1 MDFSKP
7 VKIRNIHLLKTAIL
21 PFQFNNT
28 SAQSEE
34 HPETETSSQQYD
46 HESSSRVTTEQEE
59 NSQVNNKKY
68 KRVKTKSSPQET
80 DSREMEREINKFGTN
95 FIDVLF
101 HYLDNMKQHGVL
113 SVTFNIS
120 EGTISVVDSESTLI
134 LRSNQYAD
142 YFQKKKIKEICPS
155 AINVGK
161 DLHILLGLF
170 LRLPQEPPMRDKII
184 FPKKE
189 IYLGGSLELVTK
201 VPIKVQQGDN
211 FSVNFKYIAKKLAEN
226 IYQSVNGEVKEQINK
241 EMSRRKELRFHVEVF
256 KAYTRLQAFCA
267 LNLSRSKSETA
278 RSQAKSIV
286 VKYFPQISLQNMSL
300 MLQRAPR
307 IYRLLLLSNED
318 WRLIDSFEEL
328 SACFFK
334 SSMNSAA
341 NFEIW
346 LNLVRTGQ
354 IADYKNGTSMC
365 EEGKKFMKEVK
376 LNIIKEYFDEVDE
389 KNLKDFITDDDDE

>member
-1 MDFSKP
+1 M
-7 VKIRNIHLLKTAIL
+7 A
-21 PFQFNNT
+21 
-28 SAQSEE
+28 E
-34 HPETETSSQQYD
+34 
-46 HESSSRVTTEQEE
+46 
-59 NSQVNNKKY
+59 
-68 KRVKTKSSPQET
+68 
-80 DSREMEREINKFGTN
+80 DSREMERVINKFGTN
-95 FIDVLF
+95 FIDSLF
-101 HYLDNMKQHGVL
+101 RYLDNMKQHGVL
-113 SVTFNIS
+113 SVTFDIPK
-120 EGTISVVDSESTLI
+120 ETISVVDSESTLI
-134 LRSNQYAD
+134 LHSNQYAD

-155 AINVGK
+155 AIKVGM
-161 DLHILLGLF
+161 DLHILLDLF
-170 LRLPQEPPMRDKII
+170 LKLPQEPPMRDKAI

-189 IYLGGSLELVTK
+189 NYRKAVLDYLKIISKNNQEFKFFKGTRSVILNQVGGSLELVTK

-226 IYQSVNGEVKEQINK
+226 IYQSVNGEANEQINK
-241 EMSRRKELRFHVEVF
+241 EMSRRKELRFHVEMF
-256 KAYTRLQAFCA
+256 KSYTRLQAFCA
-267 LNLSRSKSETA
+267 LNLSRSRGETT

-354 IADYKNGTSMC
+354 MADYKKGPIMC

-376 LNIIKEYFDEVDE
+376 LNIIKAYFDGVDE
-389 KNLKDFITDDDDE
+389 KNLKDFIAADNDDE

>member
-80 DSREMEREINKFGTN
+80 
-95 FIDVLF
+95 
-101 HYLDNMKQHGVL
+101 DNMKQHGVL

>member
-80 DSREMEREINKFGTN
+80 D
-95 FIDVLF
+95 
-101 HYLDNMKQHGVL
+101 NMKQHGVL

-161 DLHILLGLF
+161 DLHIL
-170 LRLPQEPPMRDKII
+170 
-184 FPKKE
+184 
-189 IYLGGSLELVTK
+189 
-201 VPIKVQQGDN
+201 
-211 FSVNFKYIAKKLAEN
+211 LAEN

>member
-1 MDFSKP
+1 
-7 VKIRNIHLLKTAIL
+7 
-21 PFQFNNT
+21 
-28 SAQSEE
+28 
-34 HPETETSSQQYD
+34 
-46 HESSSRVTTEQEE
+46 
-59 NSQVNNKKY
+59 
-68 KRVKTKSSPQET
+68 
-80 DSREMEREINKFGTN
+80 MEREINKFGTN

-161 DLHILLGLF
+161 DLHILLV
-170 LRLPQEPPMRDKII
+170 
-184 FPKKE
+184 
-189 IYLGGSLELVTK
+189 GGSLELVTK

-267 LNLSRSKSETA
+267 LNLSR
-278 RSQAKSIV
+278 
-286 VKYFPQISLQNMSL
+286 N
-300 MLQRAPR
+300 
-307 IYRLLLLSNED
+307 

-346 LNLVRTGQ
+346 LNL
-354 IADYKNGTSMC
+354 
-365 EEGKKFMKEVK
+365 
-376 LNIIKEYFDEVDE
+376 
-389 KNLKDFITDDDDE
+389 DFITDDDDE

>member
-80 DSREMEREINKFGTN
+80 EDSREMEREINKFGTN

-189 IYLGGSLELVTK
+189 IYRKALLDHLKIISQNNQE
-201 VPIKVQQGDN
+201 
-211 FSVNFKYIAKKLAEN
+211 FK
-226 IYQSVNGEVKEQINK
+226 
-241 EMSRRKELRFHVEVF
+241 
-256 KAYTRLQAFCA
+256 
-267 LNLSRSKSETA
+267 
-278 RSQAKSIV
+278 
-286 VKYFPQISLQNMSL
+286 
-300 MLQRAPR
+300 
-307 IYRLLLLSNED
+307 
-318 WRLIDSFEEL
+318 
-328 SACFFK
+328 FFK
-334 SSMNSAA
+334 
-341 NFEIW
+341 
-346 LNLVRTGQ
+346 
-354 IADYKNGTSMC
+354 GT
-365 EEGKKFMKEVK
+365 
-376 LNIIKEYFDEVDE
+376 
-389 KNLKDFITDDDDE
+389 